1 MNIRE
6 FKQLLES
13 AISED
18 KKSTLMLLV
27 GDELFPIHRIEF
39 GFDFDSRKL
48 FLQTGLKLLAEDKI
62 KEIEDSNGN
71 LIKSLCS
78 YGGAEELI
86 RKSSLMKEYLKS
98 DEHKKYMM
106 LEAQDR
112 VKSNGI
118 RLTEVYKA
126 LEVGRFYRD
135 CGSYDVVVEVM
146 NFVSIGSRSVVG
158 VNIIDQSTSDQL
170 VVLPEFR
177 IKSLSKKEFEYFET
191 IRRIN
196 YTLSGLKFLV
206 DRDKRR

>member
-27 GDELFPIHRIEF
+27 GDELFPIYGIEF

-48 FLQTGLKLLAEDKI
+48 FLQTDLKLLAEDKI
-62 KEIEDSNGN
+62 KEIEGSNGN
-71 LIKSLCS
+71 LINSLSS
-78 YGGAEELI
+78 YGGAEKLI
-86 RKSSLMKEYLKS
+86 RKASVMKEHLKS
-98 DEHKKYMM
+98 DEHKKYMI
-106 LEAQDR
+106 EAQYR
-112 VKSNGI
+112 IKANGI
-118 RLTEVYKA
+118 RLTEVYKT
-126 LEVGRFYRD
+126 LEVGRFYKD
-135 CGSYDVVVEVM
+135 YGSYDVVVEVM
-146 NFVSIGSRSVVG
+146 DFVSIGSRPVVG
-158 VNIIDQSTSDQL
+158 VNISNQSTSDQL
-170 VVLPEFR
+170 VVSPEFR

-206 DRDKRR
+206 SREKRR